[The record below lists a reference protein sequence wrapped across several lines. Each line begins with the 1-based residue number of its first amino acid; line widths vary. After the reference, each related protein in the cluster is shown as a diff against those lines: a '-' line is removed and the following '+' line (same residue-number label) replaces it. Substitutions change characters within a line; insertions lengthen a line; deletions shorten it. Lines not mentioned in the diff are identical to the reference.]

1 MCKRWG
7 AVCGSGHVAV
17 ARNEDCEEPR
27 PGWAPGLAGGR
38 RGPGQGCSPEALGNQ
53 RRRGLDPVSL
63 GAKED
68 GLPACP
74 GVARQQ
80 LFPHSKLPRTQP
92 DGTSIPG
99 EPASPVSQRLPPKVE
114 SLESLYFT
122 PIPARGQP
130 PLESSLDSLGDVFL
144 DSGRKTRSARRRTT
158 QIINIT
164 MTKVSRW
171 PGRPRPLRAPFP
183 RVPERQAALT
193 ARPRGWAAELPSRA
207 AVQASRGKG
216 QGSRPR
222 AGCRRQCGA
231 AAAQQGLPAPPAGC
245 PGGLLARLGLRSSLL
260 VS

>member
-1 MCKRWG
+1 M
-7 AVCGSGHVAV
+7 
-17 ARNEDCEEPR
+17 
-27 PGWAPGLAGGR
+27 
-38 RGPGQGCSPEALGNQ
+38 
-53 RRRGLDPVSL
+53 

-68 GLPACP
+68 GLPARP

-245 PGGLLARLGLRSSLL
+245 PGGLLARLGLRSSCPKEAGGAALL
-260 VS
+260 EEEGGGLRVGALALGLETRCCAPDELTRRGVPPQPRHCLAW